1 MMNTYKKRE
10 KWIVVLKVYG
20 TEYNI
25 RWDRRGNWDHTK
37 PPGDRG
43 ETDSGDERKTS
54 SCCTSAWFRTP
65 VRQTDAAELIAIDV
79 FQAAQVSGQPVTW
92 SSSSASSPKALST
105 QQPRFFGPV

>member
-1 MMNTYKKRE
+1 
-10 KWIVVLKVYG
+10 
-20 TEYNI
+20 
-25 RWDRRGNWDHTK
+25 
-37 PPGDRG
+37 
-43 ETDSGDERKTS
+43 
-54 SCCTSAWFRTP
+54 